1 MKTKLELQQEIIAAL
16 RTVSDPEINVNIY
29 ELGLIYRVDINDS
42 NDVEIDMTMTAPN
55 CPMAEDLLVWA
66 RDAVKNIEE
75 VKSVNINLVFDPPWT
90 PSMMSEEAK
99 LELNMF

>member
-29 ELGLIYRVDINDS
+29 ELGLIYRIDINDS

-75 VKSVNINLVFDPPWT
+75 VKAVNINLVFDPPWT

>member
-29 ELGLIYRVDINDS
+29 ELGLIYRIDINDS

-75 VKSVNINLVFDPPWT
+75 VNP
-90 PSMMSEEAK
+90 
-99 LELNMF
+99 

>member
-29 ELGLIYRVDINDS
+29 ELGLIYRIDINDS

-66 RDAVKNIEE
+66 RDAVKSIEE

>member
-29 ELGLIYRVDINDS
+29 ELGLIYRIDINDS

-90 PSMMSEEAK
+90 PSMISEEAK

>member
-29 ELGLIYRVDINDS
+29 ELGLIYRIDINDS
-42 NDVEIDMTMTAPN
+42 NDVEIDMTMTAPY

-75 VKSVNINLVFDPPWT
+75 VKSVNINLVFEPPWT

>member
-29 ELGLIYRVDINDS
+29 ELGLIYRIDINDN

>member
-29 ELGLIYRVDINDS
+29 ELGLIYRIDINDS

>member
-1 MKTKLELQQEIIAAL
+1 MKTRLELQQDIIAAL
-16 RTVSDPEINVNIY
+16 RTVKDPEININIY
-29 ELGLIYRVDINDS
+29 ELGLVYRIDITDD

-55 CPMAEDLLVWA
+55 CPMSEDLVMWA
-66 RDAVKNIEE
+66 RDAVKNVEG

-90 PSMMSEEAK
+90 TEMLSEEAK

>member
-29 ELGLIYRVDINDS
+29 ELGLIYRIDINDS

-66 RDAVKNIEE
+66 RDAVKNIKE
-75 VKSVNINLVFDPPWT
+75 VKSVNINLVFEPPWT

>member
-29 ELGLIYRVDINDS
+29 ELGLIYRIDINDS

-75 VKSVNINLVFDPPWT
+75 VKSVNINLVFEPPWT

>member
-29 ELGLIYRVDINDS
+29 ELGLIYRIDINDS

-90 PSMMSEEAK
+90 PSMMSE
-99 LELNMF
+99 

>member
-29 ELGLIYRVDINDS
+29 ELGLIYRIDINDS
-42 NDVEIDMTMTAPN
+42 NHVEIDMTMTAPN

>member
-29 ELGLIYRVDINDS
+29 ELGLIYRIDINES

>member
-29 ELGLIYRVDINDS
+29 ELGLIYRIDINDN

-75 VKSVNINLVFDPPWT
+75 VKSVNINLVFEPPWT

>member
-16 RTVSDPEINVNIY
+16 RTVSDAAINVNIY
-29 ELGLIYRVDINDS
+29 ELGLIYRIDINDS

-75 VKSVNINLVFDPPWT
+75 VKSVNINLVFEPPWT